1 MNIHNKQPNVGRLIS
16 MCTVSVAWVGQQIQN
31 VLYLECK
38 GCKSVLLHF
47 CSYNAKEFLE
57 KYHLKKLRRLCVL
70 VWRRRCRWLGA
81 ACKMSRKAA
90 IIIFLTSG
98 WAGLGWAGGGG
109 GQNMRRRT
117 AAGCTSPQ
125 PSSQG

>member
-1 MNIHNKQPNVGRLIS
+1 MLSLTDKPLMNIHNKQPNVGRLIS

-57 KYHLKKLRRLCVL
+57 KYHLETCVT
-70 VWRRRCRWLGA
+70 
-81 ACKMSRKAA
+81 KAV
-90 IIIFLTSG
+90 
-98 WAGLGWAGGGG
+98 
-109 GQNMRRRT
+109 
-117 AAGCTSPQ
+117 
-125 PSSQG
+125 

>member
-1 MNIHNKQPNVGRLIS
+1 MLSLTDKPLMNIHNNHPNVGRLIS
-16 MCTVSVAWVGQQIQN
+16 RCMCTVSVAWVGQQTQN

-47 CSYNAKEFLE
+47 CSYDAKEFLE
-57 KYHLKKLRRLCVL
+57 KYHLETCVTMA
-70 VWRRRCRWLGA
+70 VWCWCGGGGVRWLGA

-98 WAGLGWAGGGG
+98 WAGLGWAGLVVV
-109 GQNMRRRT
+109 
-117 AAGCTSPQ
+117 AAKT
-125 PSSQG
+125 